1 MSREIQFIDR
11 ASGNLITETVMG
23 DGALRFA
30 YNTLLGSC
38 LSGLLFNTS
47 FLSGLLGKYYDSKL
61 SRKAIKKLAAIPG
74 CMPEEAEF
82 APDSYKTFNDFFT
95 RRLKEGMRPYSSSPD
110 VMCSPADG
118 RLLVYENLTANSA
131 VPVKGAQRSISDL
144 CRQAELP
151 ENIAV
156 AVVRLAPVDYHRY
169 HYPCDCVQDN
179 EPVAVKGKYHSVN
192 PIAFKRCPDVYT
204 ENTRQITALDSEKAG
219 SFRYIEVGA
228 FGVGS
233 IVQTSE
239 TGSHAQHDEKGYFK
253 FGGSTII
260 LLFDNSRITW
270 SSDLLENSAKNYET
284 LIRQGETIAEIN

>member
-204 ENTRQITALDSEKAG
+204 ENTRQITELYSDVFGKLI
-219 SFRYIEVGA
+219 YLEVGA

-233 IVQTSE
+233 IVQTSCAG
-239 TGSHAQHDEKGYFK
+239 THAKMDEKGCFK
-253 FGGSTII
+253 FGGSTVI
-260 LLFDNSRITW
+260 LVFDNSKVKFDD
-270 SSDLLENSAKNYET
+270 DLLKNSRNGYET
-284 LIRQGETIAEIN
+284 KIRCGEQIASER